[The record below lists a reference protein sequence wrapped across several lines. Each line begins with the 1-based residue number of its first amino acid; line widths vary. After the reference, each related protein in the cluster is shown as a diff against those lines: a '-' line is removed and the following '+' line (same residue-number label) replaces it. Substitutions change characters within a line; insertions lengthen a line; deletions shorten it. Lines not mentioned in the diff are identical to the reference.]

1 MPIYLS
7 KKQNKYH
14 NKKIIVNGEKFDS
27 KKEYVRFRQLEL
39 LEKSGHITDLKRQV
53 KFVLIPTLRE
63 EPTEVYKKGPQ
74 KGQPKQGKVLEKET
88 AYIADFVY
96 QKDGKTVVEDAKG
109 MRTKDYILKR
119 KLMLWV
125 HKIRIEEI

>member
-1 MPIYLS
+1 MPIYLP
-7 KKQNKYH
+7 KKRNKYH

-27 KKEYVRFRQLEL
+27 KKECVRYCELRL
-39 LEKSGHITDLKRQV
+39 LERSGHITELKRQV

-96 QKDGKTVVEDAKG
+96 KKDGKTVVEDAKG

-125 HKIRIEEI
+125 HNIRIVEI